1 MMSAVNFL
9 TWILEAAGIFVGAFG
24 VLALSTFIHNR
35 FKRKY
40 WEGEDTAELILGV
53 VFTIAGILS
62 FNIAPDKEKRFEMFY
77 AMKPKCQEETVSCLK
92 KKAEWYQDSIDYNVN
107 IKVLDEKYIID
118 SLKNVI
124 NNYEKGKN

>member
-24 VLALSTFIHNR
+24 VLALATFIHNR
-35 FKRKY
+35 IKRKC

-53 VFTIAGILS
+53 VCTIAGILL
-62 FNIAPDKEKRFEMFY
+62 FNMAPDKEKRFEIFY
-77 AMKPKCQEETVSCLK
+77 AMKPKCQEETVGCLK

>member
-9 TWILEAAGIFVGAFG
+9 AWVLAVAGILVGAFG

-35 FKRKY
+35 IKRKY

-53 VFTIAGILS
+53 ICTIAGIAL
-62 FNIAPDKEKRFEMFY
+62 FNIAPDKEMRFEMFY
-77 AMKPKCQEETVSCLK
+77 AMKPKCNEETVSCLK
-92 KKAEWYQDSIDYNVN
+92 KKAEWYKDSIDYNVN

>member
-35 FKRKY
+35 IKHKY
-40 WEGEDTAELILGV
+40 WEVEDTAELILGV
-53 VFTIAGILS
+53 ICIIAGIAL
-62 FNIAPDKEKRFEMFY
+62 FTIAPDKETRFEMFY
-77 AMKPKCQEETVSCLK
+77 AMKPKCNEETVSCLK
-92 KKAEWYQDSIDYNVN
+92 KKAEWYQDSINYNVN
-107 IKVLDEKYIID
+107 IPALDEKHIID

-124 NNYEKGKN
+124 NNYEKGK

>member
-9 TWILEAAGIFVGAFG
+9 TWILEAGGIFVGAFG
-24 VLALSTFIHNR
+24 VLALSTFIHSR
-35 FKRKY
+35 IKRKC
-40 WEGEDTAELILGV
+40 WGGEDTSELILGV
-53 VFTIAGILS
+53 VCTIAGILL
-62 FNIAPDKEKRFEMFY
+62 FNFAPDKEKRFEMFY

>member
-1 MMSAVNFL
+1 MMSAVNFI

-24 VLALSTFIHNR
+24 ILALSTFIHNR
-35 FKRKY
+35 IKRKC

-53 VFTIAGILS
+53 ICTIAGIAL

-77 AMKPKCQEETVSCLK
+77 AMKPKCNEETISCLK
-92 KKAEWYQDSIDYNVN
+92 KHAEWYQDSINYNVN
-107 IKVLDEKYIID
+107 IPAVNEKYIID

-124 NNYEKGKN
+124 DNYKKGK

>member
-35 FKRKY
+35 IKRKY
-40 WEGEDTAELILGV
+40 WEAEDTAMLTLGV
-53 VFTIAGILS
+53 IFTIAGVIL
-62 FNIAPDKEKRFEMFY
+62 FTIAPDKERRFEMFY

-92 KKAEWYQDSIDYNVN
+92 KKAEWYKDSINYNVN
-107 IKVLDEKYIID
+107 IQVVDEKYIID

-124 NNYEKGKN
+124 NNYEKGKE